1 MGNVGNPGLSYAV
14 ERQGARG
21 KRPALALVPEGGF
34 AVIVRVDHARCAGAL
49 TVMPVERQG
58 EGA

>member
-21 KRPALALVPEGGF
+21 KWSAQARVPEGGF
-34 AVIVRVDHARCAGAL
+34 AVSVDHARCAGAL
-49 TVMPVERQG
+49 AVMPVERQG
-58 EGA
+58 KGA